1 MTTEITTPQTPAPA
15 PADLLSE
22 TRRDS
27 PGSVGPQPW
36 GHSGGSLAPPSGR
49 AALPEILEGDLF
61 EPSHAPEQSP
71 SFSVRGTWGEACRVL
86 SGVAPAPSYGPCD
99 TGALYPALL
108 WISGMWGMWGGY
120 SFLCPPPS
128 KSWGPGLPASPSSL
142 SPLSLSSW
150 ESGIKTHWVGN
161 PQSAESGVV
170 PTHCRHG
177 APRGLRLAPPSNCPP
192 SWSGLG
198 QWTE

>member
-86 SGVAPAPSYGPCD
+86 SG
-99 TGALYPALL
+99 
-108 WISGMWGMWGGY
+108 
-120 SFLCPPPS
+120 
-128 KSWGPGLPASPSSL
+128 LPASPSSL